1 MLAVLKADKSTVSLY
16 TGIHEIGTLLLKP
29 FRQSTHELLQLI
41 ESYEKSLII
50 VSFMIQHK

>member
-16 TGIHEIGTLLLKP
+16 TGSHEIGTLLLKP